1 MRDFS
6 VVGRP
11 LPKVT
16 NNTISTNLWYIGELI
31 LASQGLDAPEI
42 QTRAV
47 PLANFN
53 PWEGR

>member
-11 LPKVT
+11 LALVT
-16 NNTISTNLWYIGELI
+16 KNAISTNLWYIGELI

-42 QTRAV
+42 RSRAV